1 MKTKHMKIV
10 ITGASRG
17 IGYEAA
23 LELTRRGHQVLAL
36 SRDEKRLLELAEK
49 AAAGRGDG
57 KLDFLAFDLTEPDFA
72 ALERAVGRLGGAD
85 VLINNAGLLINKPFH
100 ELEPEDWRRS
110 FDVNFFGAVALTRRL
125 LPWLRAAQRAHVVN
139 ISSMGG
145 FQGSAKFPGLSAY
158 SASKAA
164 IANFTECL
172 AEEWKEEGIAVN
184 CLALGAVDTEM
195 LQEAFPGYQ
204 PPVSS
209 AQMGAFLAEF
219 ATLQHRFFNGKVLPV
234 SVSTP

>member
-1 MKTKHMKIV
+1 MKIV

-17 IGYEAA
+17 IGYDTA
-23 LELTRRGHQVLAL
+23 LELATRLGHRVLAL
-36 SRDEKRLLELAEK
+36 SRNEVRLQRLAAEAK
-49 AAAGRGDG
+49 QGNGTGSVAV
-57 KLDFLAFDLTEPDFA
+57 LPFDLTAPDYQ
-72 ALERAVGRLGGAD
+72 ALNAAVGQLGGVD
-85 VLINNAGLLINKPFH
+85 VLINNAGLLINRPF
-100 ELEPEDWRRS
+100 EQLDMADWRRS
-110 FDVNFFGAVALTRRL
+110 FEVNFFGVVGLIRAL
-125 LPWLRAAQRAHVVN
+125 LPQLRASDRPHVVN

-145 FQGSAKFPGLSAY
+145 FQGSAKFPGLAAY

-164 IANFTECL
+164 IANLTECL

-209 AQMGAFLAEF
+209 AQMGAFLGEF